1 MLPKKRACCSANR
14 IDEGQGVREMFLGE
28 EELVLSLGVTA
39 YREQTEELRPW
50 MCESLCCVD
59 STLV

>member
-39 YREQTEELRPW
+39 YSEQKN
-50 MCESLCCVD
+50 
-59 STLV
+59 